1 MILIRAMAM
10 QGLGAL
16 FARAAL
22 PAACLLVAA
31 YFGTH
36 AVMGEAGI
44 LALDGIR
51 SERARLLQEQAGLEA
66 KRADLETRISLLDPR
81 GADPDYADELV
92 RTHLGVMRPDEIVI
106 PLPPE
111 N

>member
-1 MILIRAMAM
+1 MPV

-22 PAACLLVAA
+22 PAACLLVVA

-51 SERARLLQEQAGLEA
+51 AERERLLADQQVLEA
-66 KRADLETRISLLDPR
+66 RRADLETRISLLDPR

-92 RTHLGVMRPDEIVI
+92 RRHLGVMRPDEIVI

-111 N
+111 D